1 MAPWLSVDTQ
11 VWVSM
16 PRSQVS
22 RSSVGTMRRE
32 MKDTVFLKYVL
43 EWKTCGLQQWGRF
56 EFGCSWISYVLAG
69 KAWLI
74 MCVSLMLQSVPCYPQ
89 LCSVCLLHLGI
100 QHEGSPFSRKDYCCS
115 REKSN
120 GKNMQC
126 FQSFGQWWRGWAL
139 TLQSEQVGRCLQ
151 TWNTLHREVKG
162 GSVRKEEPWQRAMEY
177 LYTESSL
184 NDL

>member
-1 MAPWLSVDTQ
+1 MVPWLGVDTQ
-11 VWVSM
+11 VCVSM

-22 RSSVGTMRRE
+22 WSSVGTMRRE

-74 MCVSLMLQSVPCYPQ
+74 MCVSLMLQSAPSYPQ
-89 LCSVCLLHLGI
+89 LCSVCLLPLGM
-100 QHEGSPFSRKDYCCS
+100 QHEGSPLSRKGYCCS

-120 GKNMQC
+120 GKKCNVFKDLVSDGVAEHLHC
-126 FQSFGQWWRGWAL
+126 SQSKLEDACRPG
-139 TLQSEQVGRCLQ
+139 TLFTGRSRVEVWERRSHDREQ
-151 TWNTLHREVKG
+151 WNTCALKV
-162 GSVRKEEPWQRAMEY
+162 
-177 LYTESSL
+177 L
-184 NDL
+184 